1 MILGPSGE
9 NIYPEDIEFV
19 LNQNQFVSESLV
31 VEGVEGLVALI
42 TLDEEKFQKEAEN
55 RSKLNIPNFM
65 EKASEFAR
73 DIAAQKEAI
82 LGEIQYFV
90 NSKVNKNSRINKV
103 KKIDSFEK
111 TASQKIK
118 RYLYD
123 LKSSILKDKDS
134 KNEN

>member
-1 MILGPSGE
+1 MTQPASFSDSLIK
-9 NIYPEDIEFV
+9 
-19 LNQNQFVSESLV
+19 QNQFVSESLV

-118 RYLYD
+118 RYLYN
-123 LKSSILKDKDS
+123 LRPSSRR
-134 KNEN
+134 